1 MTFKGTLLP
10 YQPEAVDRMCSE
22 GRMLVAYDLGLGKTV
37 LTIAAIERLMD
48 EQKIT
53 EPGLIICLS
62 SLKYQ
67 WANQIEKF
75 TDGTSRALVIDGTP
89 KKRAEQYEQ
98 AFDWCNSKVD
108 YIILN
113 YEQVVNDWDHIK
125 NLPRGFVVLDEA
137 TAIKS
142 FKSKRSKAV
151 KRLINAPFRYALT
164 GTPIENGK
172 PEELYSIMQFV
183 DQQLLGRF
191 DIFDK
196 TFIVRNSWGGVER
209 YKNLSTLHEKMKA
222 SSVRKAQKDPD
233 VAPYLP
239 DSIHKDPV
247 LITVDRKT
255 SKLYTKIS
263 SDILQ
268 ELDDAQALF
277 GSAFNLN
284 AHYGVESKRGG
295 PEDEIR
301 GRIMSKVTCLKMLC
315 SHPELL
321 RTSAKKFKELHGEG
335 SAYANSLVDSG
346 DLDGI
351 NSSPKLDYLVQY
363 VKDFLEQ
370 DEANKV
376 VIFATYVDMLDMI
389 ANALGPDQCRLYSG
403 KLDAKTKEDNKIAF
417 NTDSNIRVLIS
428 SDAGGYGVD
437 LPAANL
443 LVNYDLPWSSGSAL
457 QRNGRI
463 KRASSTWKTIVIQD
477 ILIGGSV
484 EERQWEALQFKSS
497 VADAVMDGEGIDE
510 QDGIDMSLSSLKQ
523 FLVGSFVQ
531 NIQMPNAPKTPTRTI
546 RVPDDLWKAV
556 QVKAGKEGVTVTSVI
571 IKALESYLTVE

>member
-523 FLVGSFVQ
+523 FLVGSFV
-531 NIQMPNAPKTPTRTI
+531 
-546 RVPDDLWKAV
+546 
-556 QVKAGKEGVTVTSVI
+556 
-571 IKALESYLTVE
+571 

>member
-1 MTFKGTLLP
+1 MTFTGTLLP
-10 YQPEAVDRMCSE
+10 YQPEAVDRMCE
-22 GRMLVAYDLGLGKTV
+22 RARMLVAYDLGLGKTV

-48 EQKIT
+48 ENKIT

-75 TDGTSRALVIDGTP
+75 TDGTSQALVIDGTP

-98 AFDWCNSKVD
+98 AFDWRNSGVD

-113 YEQVVNDWDHIK
+113 YEQVVNDWPSIK
-125 NLPRGFVVLDEA
+125 DLPRGFVVLDEA

-151 KRLINAPFRYALT
+151 KRLISSPYRFALT

-183 DQQLLGRF
+183 DAPLLGRF

-196 TFIVRNSWGGVER
+196 TFIVRNNWGGVQHYR
-209 YKNLSTLHEKMKA
+209 NLPTLHTKLKEA
-222 SSVRKAQKDPD
+222 CVRKGQKDPD

-247 LITVDRKT
+247 KLVLDRKAG
-255 SKLYTKIS
+255 KLYSQIS
-263 SDILQ
+263 NDLLD
-268 ELDDAQALF
+268 ELDEAQTLF
-277 GSAFNLN
+277 GGNFNIM
-284 AHYGVESKRGG
+284 AHYGYESNRGG
-295 PEDEIR
+295 PEDELR
-301 GRIMSKVTCLKMLC
+301 GKIMSKIGCLKMLC
-315 SHPELL
+315 SHPDLL
-321 RTSAKKFKELHGEG
+321 RISAGKFGLMNGEG
-335 SAYANSLVDSG
+335 SAYASSLVDNGS
-346 DLDGI
+346 LDGL
-351 NSSPKLDYLVQY
+351 NSSPKLDYLAQY

-376 VIFATYVDMLDMI
+376 VIFATYVDMLDLI
-389 ANALGPDQCRLYSG
+389 AKEIGPEQCRLYSG
-403 KLDAKTKEDNKIAF
+403 KLDAKTKEENKIAF
-417 NTDSNIRVLIS
+417 NTDVSVRVLIS

-443 LVNYDLPWSSGSAL
+443 LVNYDLPWSSGAAI

-463 KRASSTWKTIVIQD
+463 KRASSTWGTIVIQD
-477 ILIGGSV
+477 LLIAGSI
-484 EERQWEALQFKSS
+484 EERQHEALQYKTS
-497 VADAVMDGEGIDE
+497 VADAIIDGKGIDAE
-510 QDGIDMSLSSLKQ
+510 GGVDMSVGSLKQ
-523 FLVGSFVQ
+523 FLSAAIV
-531 NIQMPNAPKTPTRTI
+531 
-546 RVPDDLWKAV
+546 
-556 QVKAGKEGVTVTSVI
+556 
-571 IKALESYLTVE
+571 